1 MFEGEF
7 HKKWCLGG
15 KLMGLPIG
23 ANHRQLSTCL
33 CISSNFLNTKEGYK
47 RIGCNTEK
55 VFYGVVVGTQSVTK
69 SGGCNTEKVF
79 YGWDL
84 TVLCS
89 FFCICMR
96 WQKRGIV
103 Q

>member
-55 VFYGVVVGTQSVTK
+55 VFYGVVVGTHSVTK
-69 SGGCNTEKVF
+69 SFGGLAPQNLETFNVALLAK
-79 YGWDL
+79 W
-84 TVLCS
+84 
-89 FFCICMR
+89 
-96 WQKRGIV
+96 K
-103 Q
+103 